1 MSEKPYYLGHRKRL
15 KERFKA
21 HPESLQDYEIIELIL
36 GYVIRGKD
44 VKPLAK
50 KILDEV
56 KGVANIFNV
65 NEDIEGVGGETVLM
79 FRLLQEF
86 YRRVESAKVLEEK
99 VFDNPEKVF
108 KYLKYQIGFENVE
121 KIAVLYL
128 DSKNGLI
135 SCKIESAGTVNESY
149 IPPREI
155 VKKALLENAVSVI
168 LAHNHPSGNLTPSNG
183 DKVFTET
190 VESALST
197 VGIRLL
203 DHIIVYKNG
212 YLSFKKEGIL

>member
-1 MSEKPYYLGHRKRL
+1 MNEKKHYLGHRKRL
-15 KERFKA
+15 KERFKE

-50 KILDEV
+50 KILDEI
-56 KGVANIFNV
+56 KGMADIFNITE
-65 NEDIEGVGGETVLM
+65 NIDGVGRETVLM
-79 FRLLQEF
+79 FKLLQEF
-86 YRRVESAKVLEEK
+86 YRRVESSKVLKEDI
-99 VFDNPEKVF
+99 FDNPEKVF
-108 KYLKYQIGFENVE
+108 KFIKYKIAFEDIE

-135 SCKIESAGTVNESY
+135 SCKIEGAGTVNESY

-168 LAHNHPSGNLTPSNG
+168 LVHNHPSGNLTPSNG

-190 VESALST
+190 VKNALTT

-203 DHIIVYKNG
+203 DHIIVYKNR
-212 YLSFKKEGIL
+212 YLSFKKEEIL